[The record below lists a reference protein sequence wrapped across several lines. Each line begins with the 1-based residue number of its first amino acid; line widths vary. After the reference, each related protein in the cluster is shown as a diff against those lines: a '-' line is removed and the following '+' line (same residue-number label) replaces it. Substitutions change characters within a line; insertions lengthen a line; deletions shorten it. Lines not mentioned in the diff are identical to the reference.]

1 MRKFITTCALAASAA
16 VVVLAN
22 HPATFVLRNGDR
34 VNGDLSYKGGTAYTL
49 AGRDYASQDVALVAF
64 VSGDPSA
71 DELRQIPRVD
81 NNPNELD
88 RHAFVT
94 RDGRVMMGKL
104 YKFSPDGETVTFD
117 ARDGGRRDVSA
128 NDLARIYINP
138 GAARSVYNN
147 ILQAG
152 NQPVATA
159 GVVNAPPG
167 SIAVNGNQPWTDTAI
182 DVKAGDQVRFMSSGE
197 IRIAT
202 GKAPETV
209 ANPNGSGSFN
219 APRNGYPVPAMAVG
233 GLIAKVGNSAPF
245 PIGKSDQPIRMPANG
260 RLYLGINDDGFGDN
274 SGAFQVTVTRTNGS
288 TRTPTDGS
296 TRPPTDGSTRPRTG
310 GSTRPRTGR

>member
-49 AGRDYASQDVALVAF
+49 AGRDYASGDVAVVAF
-64 VSGDPSA
+64 VDGDPSA
-71 DELRQIPRVD
+71 EELRQISRVD

-88 RHAFVT
+88 RHAFVM

-138 GAARSVYNN
+138 GAARNVYNN
-147 ILQAG
+147 ILRAG
-152 NQPVATA
+152 AQPVATTGQANA
-159 GVVNAPPG
+159 GGLVVA
-167 SIAVNGNQPWTDTAI
+167 GNQPWTDTAV
-182 DVKAGDQVRFMSSGE
+182 DVKAGDQIRFMSSGE

-202 GKAPETV
+202 GNAPETV

-233 GLIAKVGNSAPF
+233 GLVAKVGNSKPF
-245 PIGKSDQPIRMPANG
+245 PIGMSDQPIRMPANG
-260 RLYLGINDDGFGDN
+260 RLYLGINDDGFSDN
-274 SGAFQVTVTRTNGS
+274 SGQFNVRIVR
-288 TRTPTDGS
+288 
-296 TRPPTDGSTRPRTG
+296 
-310 GSTRPRTGR
+310 